1 MSAKPRGSY
10 GIDAPYVPILSAI
23 GAVALVVAAILSSG
37 TSRILYLIGAV
48 LLFAQAGIY
57 LRTTLIGKFACWRR
71 VLTELQL
78 KGDESLLDV
87 GCGRGMV
94 LMIAAPMLPTG
105 RLVGVDIWSSHD
117 QSGNSVA
124 AAESNAAANGVT
136 DRLKFETADMT
147 DMPFEDESFDVVT
160 ASVSIHNIKDPALR
174 AKAISEIYRVTRP
187 GGRIRIVDLA
197 HTNEYQERLASLGA
211 ADSAVSG
218 LGMNGMWGNPFYA
231 SKLVSARKPVDAS

>member
-10 GIDAPYVPILSAI
+10 GIDAPYVPILSAV

-37 TSRILYLIGAV
+37 TSQILYLIGAL
-48 LLFAQAGIY
+48 LLFAQAVIY

-78 KGDESLLDV
+78 DGDESLLDV

-94 LMIAAPMLPTG
+94 LMIAAPLLPTG

-124 AAESNAAANGVT
+124 AAESNAAANGAT
-136 DRLKFETADMT
+136 DRVRLETADMT
-147 DMPFEDESFDVVT
+147 DMPFEDESFDLVT
-160 ASVSIHNIKDPALR
+160 ASVSIHNIKDPAMR
-174 AKAISEIYRVTRP
+174 ARAISEIYRVTRP

-197 HTNEYQERLASLGA
+197 HTNEYREGLVSLGA
-211 ADSAVSG
+211 LDPTVTG
-218 LGMNGMWGNPFYA
+218 LGLDGMWGNPFYA
-231 SKLVSARKPVDAS
+231 SKLVSASKPVDAS

>member
-10 GIDAPYVPILSAI
+10 GIDAPYVPILSAV

-37 TSRILYLIGAV
+37 TSQILYLIGAL
-48 LLFAQAGIY
+48 LLFAQAVIY

-78 KGDESLLDV
+78 DGDESLLDV

-94 LMIAAPMLPTG
+94 LMIAAPLLPTG

-124 AAESNAAANGVT
+124 AAESNAAANSVA
-136 DRLKFETADMT
+136 DRVRFETADMT

-160 ASVSIHNIKDPALR
+160 ASVSIHNIKDPAMR
-174 AKAISEIYRVTRP
+174 ARAIAEIYRVTRP

-197 HTNEYQERLASLGA
+197 HADEYRENLASLGA
-211 ADSAVSG
+211 VEPAVAG
-218 LGMNGMWGNPFYA
+218 LGLDGMWGNPFYA
-231 SKLVSARKPVDAS
+231 SKLVSASKPEAAS